1 MRTVE
6 TEPRTEQ
13 SSDTNGAR
21 VRRLFPTKRRGA
33 RTRNRIIDAAAALF
47 AARPSDKVTVSEI
60 AAAAGVF
67 PNQITYHFGSKD
79 SLFIHSAFALLL
91 RDAGRIEGVGMR
103 LSTAEAFRRAV
114 ARTVLVTPSLPV
126 VISALA
132 LARAKPALGPVVKG
146 HLSLL
151 FRMSERHLENVLGL
165 RGWLIDR
172 SSRQEVKTFW
182 AAAFGAILI
191 AESGY
196 PGTHAD
202 LDLAGTLTIR
212 ERG

>member
-1 MRTVE
+1 MGPVE
-6 TEPRTEQ
+6 TRAET
-13 SSDTNGAR
+13 A
-21 VRRLFPTKRRGA
+21 RRLLAPAKGRGA
-33 RTRNRIIDAAAALF
+33 LTRGRIVDAAAALF
-47 AARPSDKVTVSEI
+47 AVRPADKVTVSEI

-79 SLFIHSAFALLL
+79 SLFIYSAFALLL
-91 RDAGRIEGVGMR
+91 RDAGRIEGVGTR
-103 LSTAEAFRRAV
+103 FSTAEAFRRAV
-114 ARTVLVTPSLPV
+114 SRTVLVTPSLPV

-132 LARAKPALGPVVKG
+132 LARAKPKLSPVVKG

-151 FRMSERHLENVLGL
+151 FRISERHLENMLNL

-172 SSRQEVKTFW
+172 SPRQEVKTFW

-196 PGTHAD
+196 PGTQAD

-212 ERG
+212 EAG